1 MKVFFRL
8 MFGLGTIINC
18 TAIIVA
24 GILGILFG
32 SHLKESMQD
41 TLMKANGVAVIFI
54 GIGGALSKM
63 LVIHKGTIETTGTM
77 MMIIS
82 LALGAVF
89 GEMLDLDGRMTQF
102 GKWLKIKTGNA
113 KDKKFVDG
121 FVTAS
126 LTVCIGAMAVVGSIE
141 DGIHADHS
149 ILFAKAILDFVII
162 LVMSTSLG
170 KGCLFSFVPVG
181 LFQGS
186 ITLLASAISPFIT
199 TTAMSAL
206 SFVGSIL
213 IFCVGLNLVFDTKIR
228 VANLL
233 PGLIIACICTIF
245 PM

>member
-1 MKVFFRL
+1 

-18 TAIIVA
+18 SAIIIA
-24 GILGILFG
+24 GIAGMVFG
-32 SHLKESMQD
+32 NHLKESMQD
-41 TLMKANGVAVIFI
+41 TLMKVDGVAVIFI
-54 GIGGALSKM
+54 GIAGALSKM
-63 LVIHKGTIETTGTM
+63 LVIKGGTIDTKGT

-82 LALGAVF
+82 LSLGAIV
-89 GEMLDLDGRMTQF
+89 GEMLDLDGKMIHF
-102 GKWLKIKTGNA
+102 GEGLKIKTGNA

-141 DGIHADHS
+141 DGIHGNHS

-162 LVMSTSLG
+162 LVMSATLG

-181 LFQGS
+181 LFQGF
-186 ITLLASAISPFIT
+186 ITFLASFISPFIT
-199 TTAMSAL
+199 GLAMSAL

-213 IFCVGLNLVFDTKIR
+213 IFCVGINLVFNTKIR

-233 PGLIIACICTIF
+233 PALIIACICTVF
-245 PM
+245 SL

>member
-1 MKVFFRL
+1 MV
-8 MFGLGTIINC
+8 GLGTIINC
-18 TAIIVA
+18 IAIMIA
-24 GILGILFG
+24 GILGLLFG

-41 TLMKANGVAVIFI
+41 SLMKANGVAVLFI

-63 LVIHKGTIETTGTM
+63 LIIKNGTLETTGTM

-82 LALGAVF
+82 LALGALF
-89 GEMLDLDGRMTQF
+89 GELLDLDGRMVQF

-113 KDKKFVDG
+113 KDKKFVEG

-126 LTVCIGAMAVVGSIE
+126 LTVCIGAMAVVGAIE
-141 DGIHADHS
+141 DGIHGDHS
-149 ILFAKAILDFVII
+149 ILFAKAILDFVIV
-162 LVMSTSLG
+162 LVMSATLG

-181 LFQGS
+181 IFQGV

-199 TTAMSAL
+199 SAAMSAL

-245 PM
+245 

>member
-1 MKVFFRL
+1 

-18 TAIIVA
+18 SAIIIA
-24 GILGILFG
+24 GIVGMIFG
-32 SHLKESMQD
+32 NHLKESMQD
-41 TLMKANGVAVIFI
+41 TLMKADGVAVIFI
-54 GIGGALSKM
+54 GIAGVLSKM
-63 LVIHKGTIETTGTM
+63 LVIKGGTIDTTGTM

-82 LALGAVF
+82 LSLGAIV
-89 GEMLDLDGRMTQF
+89 GEMLDLDGKMIHF
-102 GKWLKIKTGNA
+102 GEWLKIKTGNA

-162 LVMSTSLG
+162 LVMSATLG

-181 LFQGS
+181 LFQGT
-186 ITLLASAISPFIT
+186 ITLLASLISPFIT
-199 TTAMSAL
+199 ASAMSAL
-206 SFVGSIL
+206 SYIGSIL
-213 IFCVGLNLVFDTKIR
+213 IFCVGVNLVFNTKIR

-233 PGLIIACICTIF
+233 PALIVACICTVF
-245 PM
+245 PL